1 MIIRILTTRYI
12 QYKLIIKLECHAS
25 DPERIFNCK
34 LKETQIKLKI
44 ATLEWINY
52 LF

>member
-1 MIIRILTTRYI
+1 MPVTQREFLTVNSR
-12 QYKLIIKLECHAS
+12 
-25 DPERIFNCK
+25 
-34 LKETQIKLKI
+34 ETQIKLKI